1 MHLMKQLLGALLLF
15 IIVLAAFGQEP
26 QFTLKVETNLV
37 NVPSTVTDRK
47 GRLVPN
53 LTKDDFIIEED
64 GKRQEIAKFAK
75 ENELPLTLAILMDTS
90 RSVLPVL
97 PEEKETAIAFIN
109 SILTQKDLAM
119 VVKFD
124 RYAKMI
130 QSFTESKRRM
140 ADALDSVGRT
150 GDGTALYDAVVLAA
164 RDNLSEESGR
174 KAMILLTDGKDEGSS
189 HRIKD
194 AIFAAQQSDAVIYAI
209 SNVPDRGPYG
219 GGDPGTLKSLALE
232 TGGVA
237 YFIKRTGEMK
247 DIFDQIEDEL
257 RSQYSIAYKSTNT
270 KRDGKFRTIKV
281 TARDASLTVRT
292 LKGYF
297 GPSE

>member
-1 MHLMKQLLGALLLF
+1 MKQFLIAVSLF
-15 IIVLAAFGQEP
+15 VIVLTALGQEP

-37 NVPSTVTDRK
+37 NVPCTVTDRK
-47 GRLVPN
+47 GRLIAN

-64 GKRQEIAKFAK
+64 GKRQEISKFAR

-124 RYAKMI
+124 KFAKVV

-140 ADALDSVGRT
+140 EDAIDSVGRT
-150 GDGTALYDAVVLAA
+150 GDGTALYDAMVLAS
-164 RDNLSEESGR
+164 RDHLSMESGR

-194 AIFAAQQSDAVIYAI
+194 AIFAAQQSDSVIYGI
-209 SNVPDRGPYG
+209 SNVPERGGPYG
-219 GGDPGTLKSLALE
+219 GGDPATLKTLSLE
-232 TGGVA
+232 TGGAA
-237 YFIKRTGEMK
+237 YFVRRPGEMK
-247 DIFDQIEDEL
+247 DIFDQIAEEL
-257 RSQYSIAYKSTNT
+257 RSQYSLAYKSTND

-281 TARDASLTVRT
+281 VAKDASLTVRT
-292 LKGYF
+292 RKGYF
-297 GPSE
+297 GPTE